1 MVLGMFTACQP
12 ANRTQLNIYN
22 VGDYINEDVIDIFEK
37 EKIINLMES
46 FCSMDLEAQL
56 LFMLYIEGESGQYY
70 ESLNTFLNAYSE
82 NVSNAVKILLD
93 VEMGAIAY
101 NYYVM
106 LHESGDITAEELEAA
121 LNDMNEAYAAFEAAY
136 QALTDTELAE
146 FADFENVYEFYK
158 ALLADVNSD
167 VEAAA

>member
-1 MVLGMFTACQP
+1 VH
-12 ANRTQLNIYN
+12 
-22 VGDYINEDVIDIFEK
+22 V
-37 EKIINLMES
+37 
-46 FCSMDLEAQL
+46 
-56 LFMLYIEGESGQYY
+56 
-70 ESLNTFLNAYSE
+70 AYSE

-106 LHESGDITAEELEAA
+106 LHESGDITAEELAEA

-146 FADFENVYEFYK
+146 FADFKNVYEFYK
-158 ALLADVNSD
+158 AFVEDVNSD
-167 VEAAA
+167 AEAAA